1 METLQIV
8 ETAYRATLEEQDDPV
23 LWITAAMRNAGAEL
37 AVLLCGNAV
46 NYAVSCRE
54 PVALA
59 LGDWHQSQPPNP
71 PADLAALAAKGVE
84 VYAVAEDVGERG
96 IEVRSLVPGVGLIGR
111 AQLPALFAKFGR
123 IWHW

>member
-46 NYAVSCRE
+46 NYAVSSPE
-54 PVALA
+54 PVALE
-59 LGDWHQSQPPNP
+59 LGDWRQSQPPNP

-84 VYAVAEDVGERG
+84 IYAVSEDLGERG
-96 IEVRSLVPGVGLIGR
+96 IEVASLVPVVGLVGR

-123 IWHW
+123 IWRW

>member
-1 METLQIV
+1 MQTLQII

-46 NYAVSCRE
+46 NYAVAHDA
-54 PVALA
+54 PAALRIGA
-59 LGDWHQSQPPNP
+59 WTQEHPPHP
-71 PADLAALAAKGVE
+71 PADLVALAAKGVE
-84 VYAVAEDVGERG
+84 VYAVSEDLGERG
-96 IEVRSLVPGVGLIGR
+96 VDAAALVPAVGVVAR

-123 IWHW
+123 IWRW

>member
-46 NYAVSCRE
+46 NYAVSSPE
-54 PVALA
+54 SVALE
-59 LGDWHQSQPPNP
+59 LGDWRQSQPPNP

-84 VYAVAEDVGERG
+84 IYAVSEDLGERG
-96 IEVRSLVPGVGLIGR
+96 IEVASLVPVVGLVGR

-123 IWHW
+123 IWRW